1 MIINTMKLKQYI
13 IEKFPTAFQS
23 QFNIS
28 MLDNIIDHMQDIPH
42 GERINYILDMIPEI
56 TKEELKQFLY

>member
-13 IEKFPTAFQS
+13 IEKSPTAFQS